1 MADEGRQEP
10 NAAWNRAAGSEGA
23 PLEAMNERTR
33 KLEWDLKCSKRA
45 YDRQYALHKDQ
56 VDLDARLREEVR
68 ELECATDRLERQ
80 GLLQLRE
87 RRRMAAEELRA
98 WRTKLDEQKA
108 VGARWIARG
117 REQLKDILNTLEMEK
132 AAIAERRRAAE
143 AKMVDV
149 ERSKVPPCLQE
160 DVEQLKKMSSAL
172 EAEVPAKKAN
182 VKKLNACVEEMT
194 ARLARKKKILRQ
206 YLEQV
211 KKLKTQ
217 QKLANRFSATPKESW
232 VGPTPPFYI
241 DRHKSGRQNQG
252 LVYGSVTVA
261 DDENGQPHTEKVLKR
276 PGIVPILYYCDGVPL
291 MSTGG
296 GTPPIKSYLLH
307 TIREESGPREDSA
320 EADKSPCVGEE
331 EGANGKHAEHKDCM
345 EPESLP
351 CPSTRGAAGSPSTPR
366 CTITSAART
375 ATTAKRIQSPKSGD
389 AQESA
394 KARPSAK
401 RSKTSTSGGKVFW
414 TDYRAWRQEN
424 ECKPYLQEQTWL
436 KEVRHCCL
444 FHEFCLMLLN
454 RMRWHG
460 HQTVRLMVD
469 TQFATSMDHP

>member
-1 MADEGRQEP
+1 
-10 NAAWNRAAGSEGA
+10 
-23 PLEAMNERTR
+23 
-33 KLEWDLKCSKRA
+33 
-45 YDRQYALHKDQ
+45 
-56 VDLDARLREEVR
+56 
-68 ELECATDRLERQ
+68 
-80 GLLQLRE
+80 
-87 RRRMAAEELRA
+87 MAAEELRA

-436 KEVRHCCL
+436 KEMSRRA
-444 FHEFCLMLLN
+444 EQEMKEAQEE
-454 RMRWHG
+454 RKWRRWRRE
-460 HQTVRLMVD
+460 HQFMAQPMPQFREPVLECHSDKQPTVPAAPKLWADERARTRKFP
-469 TQFATSMDHP
+469 TQEASAVYAKLRKQYIARTRQSKPKTGIE